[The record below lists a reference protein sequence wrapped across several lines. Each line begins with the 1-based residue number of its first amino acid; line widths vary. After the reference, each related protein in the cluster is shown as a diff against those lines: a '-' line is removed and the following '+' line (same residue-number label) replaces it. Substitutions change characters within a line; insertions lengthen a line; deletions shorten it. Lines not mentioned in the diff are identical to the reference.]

1 MFQIMVVEDD
11 INARRLMQAV
21 IEQNGYAAIPASDGA
36 EALALMD
43 KKHVDLI
50 VLDVM
55 MPHMD
60 GYTLARELRS
70 AGNNVPILMVTAR
83 QSAKDKKEGFL
94 AGTDDYMV
102 KPVDEEE
109 MMLRIA
115 ALLRRSRIVSE
126 RRLTIGSTT
135 LDSHRQSGQGAG
147 GIKCSVHGNQVA
159 AVACCGGLHNSHA
172 VCGLN
177 CAGHIGG
184 GNSNILQII
193 CRGAFRQ
200 NGQIGRQGLSLGVGF
215 NDGCGCV
222 VQHSQQRAADQADHN
237 QNNDRKNQCLKVGFL
252 FRSLCIVFSHYS
264 FPPFAAF
271 WGFL

>member
-21 IEQNGYAAIPASDGA
+21 IEQNGYEAIPASDGA

-60 GYTLARELRS
+60 GYTLTRELRS

-102 KPVDEEE
+102 KPVDEDE
-109 MMLRIA
+109 MILRIA
-115 ALLRRSRIVSE
+115 ALLRRSRIVNE
-126 RRLTIGSTT
+126 
-135 LDSHRQSGQGAG
+135 HRDT
-147 GIKCSVHGNQVA
+147 VL
-159 AVACCGGLHNSHA
+159 AVL
-172 VCGLN
+172 
-177 CAGHIGG
+177 AGHVHLTTGDG
-184 GNSNILQII
+184 EAAESGEGFSSEEVLQYT
-193 CRGAFRQ
+193 
-200 NGQIGRQGLSLGVGF
+200 
-215 NDGCGCV
+215 
-222 VQHSQQRAADQADHN
+222 AAPAM
-237 QNNDRKNQCLKVGFL
+237 CGFL
-252 FRSLCIVFSHYS
+252 RVIDIF
-264 FPPFAAF
+264 
-271 WGFL
+271 G